1 MGQQHPSDGILCPYE
16 DPKWLSISMND
27 VIDIVLQRQTKYTLQ
42 GSTSHRIM
50 PSKSYLIQEPPKQV
64 TLDPPFHISHM
75 LKDFIQF
82 SKFKYGRV
90 IQVSY
95 WVCQDPSRG
104 MFPKWNLSHVMN
116 VRWFVGKTFGHGVID
131 MQGLVWSHF
140 HGRLCRGCVT
150 S

>member
-1 MGQQHPSDGILCPYE
+1 MRHDIIQWCNAHHLCPPIMGQQHPSDGILCPYE

-82 SKFKYGRV
+82 AKFKYGRV

-104 MFPKWNLSHVMN
+104 MFPKWTLVSIDY
-116 VRWFVGKTFGHGVID
+116 RPKGK
-131 MQGLVWSHF
+131 LA
-140 HGRLCRGCVT
+140 
-150 S
+150 